1 MVGEIIAKC
10 GVVFLIVGMIALAA
24 GILLSMFAPQA
35 GTVALYVAL
44 FAVCI
49 GMPIGIIGVV
59 ILLYCSAENLWR
71 PEQGLFFVV

>member
-35 GTVALYVAL
+35 GMVALYVAL

-49 GMPIGIIGVV
+49 GMPVGIIGVA
-59 ILLYCSAENLWR
+59 ILLDD
-71 PEQGLFFVV
+71 

>member
-10 GVVFLIVGMIALAA
+10 GAVLIIVGMIALAT
-24 GILLSMFAPQA
+24 GILLSLFAPQA
-35 GTVALYVAL
+35 GMVALYIAL

-59 ILLYCSAENLWR
+59 LLPPYLS
-71 PEQGLFFVV
+71 